1 MKKIYLFLTAVMA
14 FFAMNANADTKI
26 IYQDNYSSAEVSK
39 ANWADNRSN
48 GAIDYVATQDGSYM
62 QFNLA
67 LNGNNFN
74 GTRFYSVW
82 GATPW
87 EGVTVPAE
95 GYKFEVYFNFEQFGN
110 NANSSKDGAYNQR
123 NHEIAIINSEYG
135 NMAEGV
141 TNIGNYW
148 GDAATSY
155 PNYLFKITQCQT
167 GDAAGEGGW
176 PSAVNGT
183 CGFYIN
189 NETDLITV
197 AAATWFKLTLEV
209 AGQTVKYDIASIDGT
224 PLKSGSYTLADGVDN
239 RAGGILVY
247 GARYASKTDIGISLK
262 ISMETDEDVANV
274 PTVTL
279 NQVMGNDRVYKATF
293 AEGETLHYILPGG
306 EEQEVDYWDAEDEA
320 GNPGSATL
328 TATQSGTLKAWTTKN
343 AAKSDEVTLE
353 VEAGWITLVEPVVAI
368 SSVSEGF
375 GKTYTVT
382 FDNNN
387 AQHLLPVSAAITY
400 TIDGGAAQEVSNG
413 GTIELTNACTLV
425 VTVNQIP
432 VGGQEYYNRS
442 SVTIQN
448 DVEYVIAKEV
458 QYINWDDNHFTGN
471 AAWEKGT
478 LSDSNMSHW
487 AGHWQA
493 ANEFDLEEQNKMK
506 EDPTYVP
513 QPTQNPVKVY
523 ITDGSYDLPIYTL
536 INDEAGVNY
545 ANELL
550 PLIPNTARAN
560 ISILLEEGIFVN
572 GTSYNNLELTFD
584 PQYVTDDASKPNFI
598 EIRKTNNYD
607 RYDKGASRHITDIVK
622 TDVTTYTLYR
632 FDTAIHSARIFT
644 YKGFVPGSTGIQT
657 ITNKANTNAPIYNLA
672 GQRVNKGTKGL
683 LIQNGKK
690 FVVK

>member
-62 QFNLA
+62 QFNLD

-141 TNIGNYW
+141 TNIDNYW

-183 CGFYIN
+183 CGFYID

-279 NQVMGNDRVYKATF
+279 NQVKGNDRVYKATF

-306 EEQEVDYWDAEDEA
+306 EEQELDYWDAEDEA

-343 AAKSDEVTLE
+343 AAKSDEVTIE

-368 SSVSEGF
+368 SSV
-375 GKTYTVT
+375 Y
-382 FDNNN
+382 
-387 AQHLLPVSAAITY
+387 
-400 TIDGGAAQEVSNG
+400 
-413 GTIELTNACTLV
+413 
-425 VTVNQIP
+425 
-432 VGGQEYYNRS
+432 
-442 SVTIQN
+442 
-448 DVEYVIAKEV
+448 
-458 QYINWDDNHFTGN
+458 
-471 AAWEKGT
+471 
-478 LSDSNMSHW
+478 
-487 AGHWQA
+487 
-493 ANEFDLEEQNKMK
+493 
-506 EDPTYVP
+506 
-513 QPTQNPVKVY
+513 
-523 ITDGSYDLPIYTL
+523 
-536 INDEAGVNY
+536 
-545 ANELL
+545 
-550 PLIPNTARAN
+550 
-560 ISILLEEGIFVN
+560 
-572 GTSYNNLELTFD
+572 
-584 PQYVTDDASKPNFI
+584 
-598 EIRKTNNYD
+598 
-607 RYDKGASRHITDIVK
+607 RYFR
-622 TDVTTYTLYR
+622 R
-632 FDTAIHSARIFT
+632 
-644 YKGFVPGSTGIQT
+644 
-657 ITNKANTNAPIYNLA
+657 
-672 GQRVNKGTKGL
+672 
-683 LIQNGKK
+683 
-690 FVVK
+690 